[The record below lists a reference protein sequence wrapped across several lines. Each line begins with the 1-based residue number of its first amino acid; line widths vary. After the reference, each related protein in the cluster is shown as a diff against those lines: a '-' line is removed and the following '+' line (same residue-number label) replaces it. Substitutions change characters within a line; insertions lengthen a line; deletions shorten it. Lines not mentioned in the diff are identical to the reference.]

1 MAALGTIANV
11 YPTPVDRPTPTYAV
25 SLYKIH
31 RGLQFG
37 SLTVGTAQLIRVA
50 VVEPLTN
57 YVIRQIRIIFKQLWP
72 SHGQRFPQ

>member
-11 YPTPVDRPTPTYAV
+11 YPAPIDRPTPTYSV

-37 SLTVGTAQLIRVA
+37 PLTLGTAQLIRV
-50 VVEPLTN
+50 VVVVPLSN

-72 SHGQRFPQ
+72 IHGQRFPQ